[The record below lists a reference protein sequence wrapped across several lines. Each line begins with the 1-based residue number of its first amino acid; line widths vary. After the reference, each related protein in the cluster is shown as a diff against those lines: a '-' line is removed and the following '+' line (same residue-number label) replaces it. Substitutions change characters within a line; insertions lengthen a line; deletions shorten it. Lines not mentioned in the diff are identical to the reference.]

1 MWSDLGLTGTGRGCG
16 EALQR
21 RAILPTCKNETMWT
35 ETSGVIGVGYEGKD
49 IASFLE
55 ELTAWKIETVVDV
68 RLNPLSRKKGFS
80 KRALA
85 EALAEAGIR
94 YSHMPALGNPKDN
107 REGFWAPGTA
117 AAKVASERFES
128 VLDSEAAAEKIIELT
143 ELAARQRVAVLCF
156 EASELCC
163 HRKHVLARV
172 KERLATLV
180 GR

>member
-1 MWSDLGLTGTGRGCG
+1 
-16 EALQR
+16 
-21 RAILPTCKNETMWT
+21 MWT

-49 IASFLE
+49 LAPFLE
-55 ELTAWKIETVVDV
+55 ELTAWKIGTVVDV

-80 KRALA
+80 KKALM
-85 EALAEAGIR
+85 EALAAAGIDYR
-94 YSHMPALGNPKDN
+94 HMPALGNPKDN

-117 AAKVASERFES
+117 AAKTAGERYES
-128 VLDSEAAAEKIIELT
+128 ILDGETAAAKIR
-143 ELAARQRVAVLCF
+143 ELADIAVEQRVAVLCF

-172 KERLATLV
+172 K